1 MVTLFILIVATIKIK
16 GACEGL
22 LYQTSDTLISV
33 KKICFN
39 IVYYIH
45 RYKHIWIHIHIFV
58 TYLSGQQY
66 VSKVFIHVKMI

>member
-1 MVTLFILIVATIKIK
+1 MVILFILIVATIKIK

-33 KKICFN
+33 EKFSLFQ
-39 IVYYIH
+39 YYIH